1 MAEYLFNSNWIEL
14 VKGKNIFLFF
24 DFDGTLVPIMKNP
37 EDCYLS
43 YELKKLLQKLKNKI
57 KIGILSGR
65 DLKDLRKRISIRG
78 LYYSGSHG
86 LQIESPE
93 IKYINPDAERL
104 TPYINEAYRKFKKLT
119 DKFAGMLIEKKDF
132 SFTIHYRQV
141 EPEKR
146 KELKKIFFDMISK
159 YKGNYIKVLNGK
171 MVFEILPAVNWDKGS
186 AVSFLIDNFQN
197 KHYPIFIG
205 DDITDETVF
214 SKINDRGLT
223 IRVGNSKKTMAKYFI
238 RNQGEVYKFVT
249 IMNEVLNV

>member
-1 MAEYLFNSNWIEL
+1 
-14 VKGKNIFLFF
+14 
-24 DFDGTLVPIMKNP
+24 MKNP
-37 EDCYLS
+37 DDCYLS
-43 YELKKLLQKLKNKI
+43 DKLKIILQQLNNKI
-57 KIGILSGR
+57 KIGIISGR

-78 LYYSGSHG
+78 LYYCGSHG

-104 TPYINEAYRKFKKLT
+104 IPYINEVYRKFKKLT
-119 DKFAGMLIEKKDF
+119 DKFAGMLIEKKEF

-146 KELKKIFFDMISK
+146 KELKKLFFDMISK

-171 MVFEILPAVNWDKGS
+171 MVFEILPAVNWNKGR
-186 AVSFLIDNFQN
+186 AVSFLANNFQN
-197 KHYPIFIG
+197 KHYPVFIG

-214 SKINDRGLT
+214 SEINDRGLT